1 MYFASRV
8 QAGRMLASRLADK
21 YRYENCAVLALN
33 DGGVVVGAQI
43 AAQLHC
49 VLGMVLMSEIN
60 LPRETDGVGSVTSEG
75 TFSYND
81 DFSSGE
87 IEELRSEYRGYIEEQ
102 KLTKLHEMN
111 VLLGGGGLMRR
122 DLLNGHT
129 VILVAD
135 GIRGGALLAAA
146 ELVLKPVTIDRLV
159 VATPMAD
166 VKALDKIHI
175 MADEIQC
182 LNVVDDTFETDHYFE
197 KNDIPSHAAIV
208 KIIENII
215 LHWK

>member
-8 QAGRMLASRLADK
+8 QAGRMLAARLVK
-21 YRYENCAVLALN
+21 QYRYENCAVLALN

-49 VLGMVLMSEIN
+49 VLGMMLTSEIR
-60 LPRETDGVGSVTSEG
+60 LPRENQGVGSVTSEG
-75 TFSYND
+75 SFSFNEDY
-81 DFSSGE
+81 STGE
-87 IEELRSEYRGYIEEQ
+87 IEELQSEYRGYIEEQ

-111 VLLGGGGLMRR
+111 VLLGGGGLSRK
-122 DLLNGHT
+122 DLLNGHI

-135 GIRGGALLAAA
+135 GIRGNILLSAA
-146 ELVLKPVTIDRLV
+146 ELLLKPTTVDRLV

-166 VKALDKIHI
+166 IKALDKIHI

-182 LNVVDDTFETDHYFE
+182 LSVVDDTFEINHYFE
-197 KNDIPSHAAIV
+197 KNDIPDHATIV
-208 KIIENII
+208 KTIENII
-215 LHWK
+215 LRWS

>member
-8 QAGRMLASRLADK
+8 QAGRQLASRLVDK

-60 LPRETDGVGSVTSEG
+60 LPREKEGVGSVTAEG

-81 DFSSGE
+81 DFSTGE
-87 IEELRSEYRGYIEEQ
+87 IEELQSEYRGYIEEQ
-102 KLTKLHEMN
+102 KLSKLHEMN
-111 VLLGGGGLMRR
+111 VLLGSGGLMRR

-135 GIRGGALLAAA
+135 GIRGNSWLSAA
-146 ELVLKPVTIDRLV
+146 ELVLKPVKIERLV

-182 LNVVDDTFETDHYFE
+182 LDVIDDTFEIDHYFE
-197 KNDIPSHAAIV
+197 KNDSPSHATIV
-208 KIIENII
+208 KTIENII

>member
-8 QAGRMLASRLADK
+8 QAGRMLASRLVEK
-21 YRYENCAVLALN
+21 YRYENCAVVALN

-49 VLGMVLMSEIN
+49 VLGMVLMSEIM
-60 LPRETDGVGSVTSEG
+60 LPRESTGVGSVNSEG
-75 TFSYND
+75 AFSYND
-81 DFSSGE
+81 DYSSGE
-87 IEELRSEYRGYIEEQ
+87 IEELQSEYRGYIEEQ

-111 VLLGGGGLMRR
+111 ALLGSGGLMRR

-135 GIRGGALLAAA
+135 GLRGGALLSAA
-146 ELVLKPVTIDRLV
+146 ELFLKPVGIQRLV

-166 VKALDKIHI
+166 VQALDKIHI

-182 LNVVDDTFETDHYFE
+182 LNVIDDTFELNHYFE
-197 KNDIPSHAAIV
+197 KNDIPNHETIV
-208 KIIENII
+208 KTIENII

>member
-8 QAGRMLASRLADK
+8 QAGRALANKLEPR
-21 YRYENCAVLALN
+21 YRYENCAVVALN

-49 VLGMVLMSEIN
+49 VLGMVLISEIT
-60 LPRETDGVGSVTSEG
+60 LPRETAGIGSISSDGAFTFNSE
-75 TFSYND
+75 Y
-81 DFSSGE
+81 SSGE
-87 IEELRSEYRGYIEEQ
+87 IDELQGEFRGYIEEQ

-111 VLLGGGGLMRR
+111 ALLGAGGLMRR
-122 DLLNGHT
+122 DLLTGHN

-135 GIRGGALLAAA
+135 GLRGGAMLAAA
-146 ELVLKPVTIDRLV
+146 EMFLKPISIERLI

-182 LNVVDDTFETDHYFE
+182 LSVVDNTFTVNHYYE
-197 KNDIPSHAAIV
+197 KNDIPSHEVIL
-208 KIIENII
+208 KTIENII

>member
-1 MYFASRV
+1 
-8 QAGRMLASRLADK
+8 MLAQRLEAR
-21 YRYENCAVLALN
+21 YRYENTAVLALN

-49 VLGMVLMSEIN
+49 VLGMVLTSEIQ
-60 LPRETDGVGSVTSEG
+60 LPREPFSIGSVNSEG
-75 TFSYND
+75 MFTYNSD
-81 DFSSGE
+81 YSAGE
-87 IEELRSEYRGYIEEQ
+87 IEDMQGEFRGYIEEQ

-111 VLLGGGGLMRR
+111 ALLGRGGLMRK
-122 DLLNGHT
+122 DLLRGHN

-135 GIRGGALLAAA
+135 GLRGGSMLAAA
-146 ELVLKPVTIDRLV
+146 EEFLKPVAIERLV
-159 VATPMAD
+159 VATAMAD
-166 VKALDKIHI
+166 AKALDKVHI

-182 LNVVDDTFETDHYFE
+182 LSVVDDTFDLNHYFE
-197 KNDIPSHAAIV
+197 KNDVPDHQTIV

>member
-8 QAGRMLASRLADK
+8 QAGRMLASRLVPK
-21 YRYENCAVLALN
+21 YRYENCAVVALN

-43 AAQLHC
+43 AAELHC
-49 VLGMVLMSEIN
+49 VLGMLLMSEIM
-60 LPRETDGVGSVTSEG
+60 LPRENDGIGSISSDGV
-75 TFSYND
+75 FSYNAD
-81 DFSSGE
+81 YSTGE
-87 IEELRSEYRGYIEEQ
+87 IDELQAEFRGFIEEQ

-111 VLLGGGGLMRR
+111 ALLGEGGLMRK
-122 DLLNGHT
+122 DLLSDHN

-135 GIRGGALLAAA
+135 GLMGGSLLSAA
-146 ELVLKPVTIDRLV
+146 ELFLKPIRLERLI
-159 VATPMAD
+159 VATPLAD

-182 LNVVDDTFETDHYFE
+182 LDTMDGTFELNHYYDQS
-197 KNDIPSHAAIV
+197 DIPDHETIV
-208 KIIENII
+208 KTIENII

>member
-8 QAGRMLASRLADK
+8 QAGRMLASRLTDK
-21 YRYENCAVLALN
+21 YRYENCAVVALN

-49 VLGMVLMSEIN
+49 VLSMILLSEIM
-60 LPRETDGVGSVTSEG
+60 LPRETHGVGSVSSNGEFT
-75 TFSYND
+75 YNA
-81 DFSSGE
+81 DFSTGE
-87 IEELRSEYRGYIEEQ
+87 IEELQSEYRGYIEEQ

-111 VLLGGGGLMRR
+111 VLLGGGGLMRK

-129 VILVAD
+129 IILVAD
-135 GIRGGALLAAA
+135 GLRGGSLLGAA
-146 ELVLKPVTIDRLV
+146 EMVLKSVSYDRLV

-182 LNVVDDTFETDHYFE
+182 LSVVDDTFELNHYFE
-197 KNDIPSHAAIV
+197 KNDIPDHETIV
-208 KIIENII
+208 KTIENIV

>member
-8 QAGRMLASRLADK
+8 QAGRMLAKRLEPT
-21 YRYENCAVLALN
+21 YRYENCTVVALN

-49 VLGMVLMSEIN
+49 VLGMILMSELT
-60 LPRETDGVGSVTSEG
+60 LPRETTGIGSISSNG
-75 TFSYND
+75 AFSYND
-81 DFSSGE
+81 DFSTGE
-87 IEELRSEYRGYIEEQ
+87 IEEMQSEFRGYIEEQ

-111 VLLGGGGLMRR
+111 ALLGHGGLMRK
-122 DLLNGHT
+122 DLLAGHN

-135 GIRGGALLAAA
+135 GLQGGALLAAA
-146 ELVLKPVTIDRLV
+146 ELFLKPVSIERLI

-175 MADEIQC
+175 MADEIHC
-182 LNVVDDTFETDHYFE
+182 LSVIDDTFELNHYFDN
-197 KNDIPSHAAIV
+197 NDIPDHETIV
-208 KIIENII
+208 KTIENII

>member
-8 QAGRMLASRLADK
+8 QAGRMLASRLKDK
-21 YRYENCAVLALN
+21 YRYENCAVVALN

-43 AAQLHC
+43 AAELHC
-49 VLGMVLMSEIN
+49 VLGMVLMSEIQ
-60 LPRETDGVGSVTSEG
+60 LPREPIGIGTMTSTG
-75 TFSYND
+75 TFSYNAD
-81 DFSSGE
+81 YTAGE
-87 IEELRSEYRGYIEEQ
+87 IDEIQSEYRGAIEEQ

-111 VLLGGGGLMRR
+111 ALLGNGGLMRR

-135 GIRGGALLAAA
+135 GLRGGALLAAA
-146 ELVLKPVTIDRLV
+146 EMFLKPLSIERLV
-159 VATPMAD
+159 VATPMAN
-166 VKALDKIHI
+166 VGALDKIHV

-182 LNVVDDTFETDHYFE
+182 LSVVDDTFELNHYFE
-197 KNDIPSHAAIV
+197 KNDIPSHEVIV
-208 KIIENII
+208 KTIENII